1 MTLLIAEKTASFCL
15 LSFLLA
21 IGFGSLDVHGIHI
34 HGIRIS
40 FNSSLRSTTL
50 PMSLVITTLVLF
62 LFVCLALSK
71 FSRSETG
78 INKCLAFNF
87 LSCGLL
93 PSIEGFSW
101 HGLLL

>member
-1 MTLLIAEKTASFCL
+1 MTLFIAEKTVSFCL

-40 FNSSLRSTTL
+40 FDSSLRPTTL
-50 PMSLVITTLVLF
+50 PTSLVITTLVLF
-62 LFVCLALSK
+62 LFVCLALLK

-78 INKCLAFNF
+78 INKHLAFNF
-87 LSCGLL
+87 LSHSLL
-93 PSIEGFSW
+93 PSVEGFGW
-101 HGLLL
+101 HGFFL